1 MPSATRSKARRALSH
16 AGRNALGGSKI
27 PAGRWFWSLS
37 TRCPGRRGAG
47 RGNQHRSAHPA
58 DALPSAEAALL
69 GRVYP
74 HRTGSPTPRP
84 STPDTP
90 RPLPPTGSPGQNP
103 AAAPQG
109 LLPLCRAGV
118 GAVLGCDDVVDPA
131 VQDCDDEPVPDG
143 EVTVELCCADPRV
156 EENHIQG
163 GVGGPSG
170 EHRIGRGL
178 HDPGRLAARGGVC
191 VIVAAGRLQS
201 AFVNPTSEDSADLRI
216 TTRTTVS
223 TARSTLTNPPTCP
236 TATTNPAPSTVKA
249 SNARRRTPPRSSG
262 GLPGSLDGDFADGA
276 GVGARAPS

>member
-16 AGRNALGGSKI
+16 AGRMLSAGSKI

-37 TRCPGRRGAG
+37 TGCPGRRGRRTG
-47 RGNQHRSAHPA
+47 HPA
-58 DALPSAEAALL
+58 QIRAPSGSVPSAEAALL

-90 RPLPPTGSPGQNP
+90 RPPATGSPGQNP

-109 LLPLCRAGV
+109 LLPLRRAGV

-201 AFVNPTSEDSADLRI
+201 ALVNPTSKNLR
-216 TTRTTVS
+216 
-223 TARSTLTNPPTCP
+223 TC
-236 TATTNPAPSTVKA
+236 A
-249 SNARRRTPPRSSG
+249 SRHARRRRRREAPRPTHRPARR
-262 GLPGSLDGDFADGA
+262 LPQIQ
-276 GVGARAPS
+276 RPRP

>member
-1 MPSATRSKARRALSH
+1 MPSAIRSKARRALSH
-16 AGRNALGGSKI
+16 ARRMLSAGSKI
-27 PAGRWFWSLS
+27 PARRWFWALS
-37 TRCPGRRGAG
+37 TRASWAQGRRTG
-47 RGNQHRSAHPA
+47 QPA
-58 DALPSAEAALL
+58 QIRAPSGCASLS
-69 GRVYP
+69 GGCTPRPGSP

-90 RPLPPTGSPGQNP
+90 RPPATGSPGQNP

-109 LLPLCRAGV
+109 LLPLRRAGV

-201 AFVNPTSEDSADLRI
+201 ALVNPTSKNLR
-216 TTRTTVS
+216 
-223 TARSTLTNPPTCP
+223 TC
-236 TATTNPAPSTVKA
+236 A
-249 SNARRRTPPRSSG
+249 SRHARRRRRREAPRPTHRPARR
-262 GLPGSLDGDFADGA
+262 LPQIQ
-276 GVGARAPS
+276 RPRP